1 MKFILLTLTTAKEP
15 WAQEARELY
24 TQKIKP
30 FIPFEVKEL
39 KPKKTARDQKEYKL
53 KEESEMILN
62 EITSDDFVVL
72 FDERGKSIS
81 SEEFS
86 QQIEKIFMSGKKRAI
101 FIIGGAYGV
110 DESVRKKAQVCIS
123 LSKMV
128 MNHLVAQTVALEQI
142 YRGLTII
149 KKIPY
154 HNS

>member
-1 MKFILLTLTTAKEP
+1 MKFVLLTLTTAKES

-24 TQKIKP
+24 IQKIKP
-30 FIPFEVKEL
+30 FVAFEVKEL
-39 KPKKTARDQKEYKL
+39 KPKKSSRTQKEYKL

-62 EITSDDFVVL
+62 EITSDDFVIL
-72 FDERGKSIS
+72 FDERGKSFS

-86 QQIEKIFMSGKKRAI
+86 QQFEKIFLMGKKRTV

-110 DESVRKKAQVCIS
+110 DDSVRKKAQMTVS
-123 LSKMV
+123 FSKMV

-142 YRGLTII
+142 YRAFTII

-154 HNS
+154 HNA